1 MTRLREGRGL
11 SAAVLAALALAVSLS
26 LSSSLPSPD
35 AVAAM
40 TPEAADTALLG
51 QSRHRVLAAWGEPD
65 GMLSGFFGDIYTLDS
80 GGQVTVYYDTEPMN
94 QGTADSQT
102 IPVTHITHSE
112 S

>member
-1 MTRLREGRGL
+1 MTRLREGRVL
-11 SAAVLAALALAVSLS
+11 SAAVLAVLALAVSLFP
-26 LSSSLPSPD
+26 SLPSP
-35 AVAAM
+35 
-40 TPEAADTALLG
+40 
-51 QSRHRVLAAWGEPD
+51 AAWGEPD
-65 GMLSGFFGDIYTLDS
+65 GMLSGFFGGIYTLDS